1 MTEFSFAVEQETEK
15 KRIDKLL
22 SELMPNYSRSFLQRL
37 IDEGGVR
44 VNSII
49 ATPKTKIKTGDKI
62 EVCIEDPEPIDAQ
75 PENIPIDIVYQDEDI
90 AVVNKPQGMVVHP
103 AAGNYHGTLVNA
115 LLFHLDGLS
124 GINGAIRPGIV
135 HRIDKDTSGLL
146 VVGCSLILTAILLA
160 FAYYARPRLK
170 ENISF
175 KDAFIIGVA
184 QAFAAI
190 LPGLSRSGSTI
201 ATGLLLGDRK
211 DQVARFSFLMV
222 LIPILG
228 EAMLDLMKGGFHPSE
243 TGISA
248 LALTAGFVTAF
259 LSGLFACS
267 WMINIVKK
275 GKLIYFAV
283 YCLIVGTVSILYS
296 VI

>member
-22 SELMPNYSRSFLQRL
+22 SEFMPNYSRSFLQRL

-124 GINGAIRPGIV
+124 GINGAIRP
-135 HRIDKDTSGLL
+135 
-146 VVGCSLILTAILLA
+146 
-160 FAYYARPRLK
+160 
-170 ENISF
+170 
-175 KDAFIIGVA
+175 
-184 QAFAAI
+184 
-190 LPGLSRSGSTI
+190 
-201 ATGLLLGDRK
+201 
-211 DQVARFSFLMV
+211 
-222 LIPILG
+222 
-228 EAMLDLMKGGFHPSE
+228 
-243 TGISA
+243 
-248 LALTAGFVTAF
+248 
-259 LSGLFACS
+259 
-267 WMINIVKK
+267 
-275 GKLIYFAV
+275 
-283 YCLIVGTVSILYS
+283 
-296 VI
+296 